1 MPGELEKMRIF
12 AYNDPVLSSDSEV
25 GEFVAMMN
33 PETYAIETK
42 MAFNESQGQGTSGN
56 QPRFELKLP
65 EEMSFEFLFDNTGI
79 IDGEPRDDLGQEIQ
93 DFSIFLM
100 GYDGDT
106 HEPKFFKLAWGT
118 LVFKGRCTGLNIT
131 YKLFNPDGSPI
142 RAVCKVT
149 FKEFKEEDLRV
160 AEENNE
166 SPDLTHVRVV
176 KDGDSLPLMCYR
188 IYGDARYYMDVART
202 NGLVNFRSLTPGTE
216 LVFPPFDKQAKRGD
230 AR

>member
-12 AYNDPVLSSDSEV
+12 AYNAPELGSDSQV

-33 PETYAIETK
+33 PETYSIETK
-42 MAFNESQGQGTSGN
+42 MEFNESQGQGTSGN

-79 IDGEPRDDLGQEIQ
+79 IDGEARKDLGQEIQ

-118 LVFKGRCTGLNIT
+118 LVFKGRCTGLNIS

-142 RAVCKVT
+142 RAICKVT
-149 FKEFKEEDLRV
+149 FKEFKEENLRI
-160 AEENNE
+160 AEENNQ

-176 KDGDSLPLMCYR
+176 KEGDSLPLMCYR
-188 IYGDARYYMDVART
+188 IYGDARYYLEVARS
-202 NGLVNFRSLTPGTE
+202 NGLVNFRSLKPGTE
-216 LVFPPFDKQAKRGD
+216 LLFPPFHNATSGD
-230 AR
+230 NVQ